1 MDQVAKDA
9 KYNRY
14 SIIGF
19 LTGLWAGYPYAKNFG
34 MMIVFGFSGLGLAGT
49 IAYTEITYFRS

>member
-1 MDQVAKDA
+1 MDQAAKDS
-9 KYNRY
+9 KYERY

-19 LTGLWAGYPYAKNFG
+19 FTGLFTGYYQTKKFG